1 MEIEVIR
8 EGTSS
13 LLKPS
18 EEIHFDNYKEVEAKI
33 LTEIDAGMKEIVVD
47 LSNVT
52 TLYSM
57 TLGMFNNIASK
68 IAKKGGQF
76 CITNINSDIRK
87 VLKATRL
94 DKLIQIK

>member
-1 MEIEVIR
+1 MEIEITR
-8 EGTSS
+8 DGTTS

-18 EEIHFDNYKEVEAKI
+18 EEIHFDNYKEVEAR
-33 LTEIDAGMKEIVVD
+33 LLEEIDAGAKEVVVD

-57 TLGMFNNIASK
+57 PLGMFNNSASK
-68 IAKKGGQF
+68 IAKKGGKF
-76 CITNINSDIRK
+76 SITNINSDIRR

>member
-1 MEIEVIR
+1 MDITITR
-8 EGTSS
+8 DGTTS

-18 EEIHFDNYKEVEAKI
+18 EEIHFDNYKEVEAK
-33 LTEIDAGMKEIVVD
+33 LLEEVEAGAKEVVVD

-57 TLGMFNNIASK
+57 TLGMFNNIAAK
-68 IAKKGGQF
+68 INKKGGKF
-76 CITNINSDIRK
+76 CITNINSDIRR

-94 DKLIQIK
+94 DKMIQIK